1 MTTTNLPRVAV
12 AKGKIYAKGT
22 LNIPK
27 NILEVAGIKPGN
39 EVLLQA
45 KPDEIRIRRIKTPK
59 ELMGALPITGTV
71 ENVFPFQ
78 FRGAFGDAMEFF
90 EQIKQ
95 GLPNSEDWEVG
106 NFYGK
111 IYLKPKDTDIRTTI
125 HFSYFEDP
133 NHPEGAI
140 TIEGGIKQF
149 IDNSTD
155 NLIIDKNLKSILHVL
170 QELKI
175 DVISIYTNGYLIIN
189 SPLFEINEAVKIALI
204 IKSIFL

>member
-1 MTTTNLPRVAV
+1 MTTTDLSKVAV

-59 ELMGALPITGTV
+59 ELMGALPVTGTV

-133 NHPEGAI
+133 NYPEGAI
-140 TIEGGIKQF
+140 TVDGGIKQF
-149 IDNSTD
+149 LRNREEIAKVDE
-155 NLIIDKNLKSILHVL
+155 NLEKINQALQRLGMETILVG
-170 QELKI
+170 E
-175 DVISIYTNGYLIIN
+175 NGYLIKVA
-189 SPLFEINEAVKIALI
+189 PEFEIDEAVKVALLLGI
-204 IKSIFL
+204 LAF